1 MLNLNLNPYKNCF
14 KNLNNRNCI
23 YFSPEDITDK
33 LSGGHLE
40 ILSDL
45 YFLASL
51 FNKVEVVYPS
61 KNKLKIRNN
70 LLNNLLIDCKNIN
83 TSPIR
88 LNNSILSNIFISKNR
103 LDIFY
108 FLKNCN
114 IKDNDTLIV
123 SCHRN
128 IFLHI
133 ILFIKYGAKNI
144 VFKSHGSMIT
154 HNLENI
160 LAFIKLKC
168 VLSVDLVIKL
178 TILSV

>member
-1 MLNLNLNPYKNCF
+1 M
-14 KNLNNRNCI
+14 
-23 YFSPEDITDK
+23 
-33 LSGGHLE
+33 
-40 ILSDL
+40 SDL

-61 KNKLKIRNN
+61 KNKLKVRNN
-70 LLNNLLIDCKNIN
+70 LLKNLLIDCKNIE

-88 LNNSILSNIFISKNR
+88 LNNSSLSKIFISKNR

-108 FLKNCN
+108 FLKNR
-114 IKDNDTLIV
+114 IIDKKDILIV

-133 ILFIKYGAKNI
+133 ILFLKYGANNI

-154 HNLENI
+154 HNLKNI
-160 LAFIKLKC
+160 LAFIKLGLINRDIIKRL
-168 VLSVDLVIKL
+168 VLFSFYLLFENLSFLRILEAIRNSIK
-178 TILSV
+178 